1 MHVRTSADAGICL
14 QFLKDRY
21 CDKGR
26 GCFERHVVACP
37 EFETSGVC
45 KNGDKCKY
53 PHVGARKRKRVYG
66 AERSCD
72 SMTTGFKRRKSSGI
86 DDDGKIS
93 MLRPS
98 FESSSEEE
106 EATDE
111 EEGESG
117 DCKDDS
123 DIEGTNSYQGNDET
137 SETDEDGS
145 ENSEDDSVI
154 DLGSDSDDYGDDNGA
169 GKSADIYLNM
179 DLTHIE
185 EEETDEIY

>member
-1 MHVRTSADAGICL
+1 
-14 QFLKDRY
+14 
-21 CDKGR
+21 
-26 GCFERHVVACP
+26 
-37 EFETSGVC
+37 
-45 KNGDKCKY
+45 
-53 PHVGARKRKRVYG
+53 
-66 AERSCD
+66 
-72 SMTTGFKRRKSSGI
+72 MTTGFKRRKSSGI

-123 DIEGTNSYQGNDET
+123 DIEGTNSFQGNDET